1 MVCHVADKLAV
12 LAGKIRDRNNMKRVI
27 EAGFFPLNSHHD
39 LSPPV
44 SSDDAK
50 DMIAPA
56 SPPGGD
62 SRCDAIQKTT
72 TIETSTVKL

>member
-1 MVCHVADKLAV
+1 VADKLAAV
-12 LAGKIRDRNNMKRVI
+12 AGKIRHRKDMKRVI
-27 EAGFFPLNSHHD
+27 EAEFFPLNSDRD

-56 SPPGGD
+56 SAPGGD

>member
-1 MVCHVADKLAV
+1 VADKLAV
-12 LAGKIRDRNNMKRVI
+12 LAGKIRRRKDMKRGI
-27 EAGFFPLNSHHD
+27 EAEFFPLNSDHD
-39 LSPPV
+39 LFSPV

-50 DMIAPA
+50 DMIAPVSA
-56 SPPGGD
+56 RGGD

>member
-1 MVCHVADKLAV
+1 M
-12 LAGKIRDRNNMKRVI
+12 NRVI
-27 EAGFFPLNSHHD
+27 EADFFSLNSDHD

-56 SPPGGD
+56 SAPGGD

-72 TIETSTVKL
+72 AIKTSRIKL

>member
-1 MVCHVADKLAV
+1 VADKLAT
-12 LAGKIRDRNNMKRVI
+12 LAGKIRQGKDLKRVI
-27 EAGFFPLNSHHD
+27 EAEFFPLNFDRD

-44 SSDDAK
+44 SCDDAK

-56 SPPGGD
+56 SAARGD

>member
-1 MVCHVADKLAV
+1 L
-12 LAGKIRDRNNMKRVI
+12 
-27 EAGFFPLNSHHD
+27 FS
-39 LSPPV
+39 PV

-50 DMIAPA
+50 DMIAPVSA
-56 SPPGGD
+56 RGGD

>member
-1 MVCHVADKLAV
+1 MVCHVADKLAM
-12 LAGKIRDRNNMKRVI
+12 LAGKIRHRKDMKRVI
-27 EAGFFPLNSHHD
+27 EAEFFPLNSDDD

-56 SPPGGD
+56 SAPGGD